1 MTEGERER
9 FDVILERVVHG
20 LPARVHELIERVPLV
35 VEDRPSEA
43 LWALLIDEG
52 LDLGDDPTELCGLYT
67 GAAITE
73 RSVEDP
79 ADAPP
84 HVLLFREG
92 VLAAAGGWGA
102 PDADIAEEVLIT
114 ILHEYGHDQGLD
126 EDDLADLGYD

>member
-1 MTEGERER
+1 MTDAERER
-9 FDVILERVVHG
+9 FDEILERVVHG
-20 LPARVHELIERVPLV
+20 LPARVHHLIERVPLV
-35 VEDRPSEA
+35 VEDRPSGA
-43 LWALLIDEG
+43 LWASLIDEG

>member
-1 MTEGERER
+1 MTESERER
-9 FDVILERVVHG
+9 FDAILERVVHG
-20 LPARVHELIERVPLV
+20 LPVHVHDLIERVPLV
-35 VEDRPSEA
+35 VEDRPSAE
-43 LWALLIDEG
+43 LWASLLEEG

-92 VLAAAGGWGA
+92 VLAAAGGWGV
-102 PDADIAEEVLIT
+102 PDGDIAEEVLIT